1 MTKKGEGGGRAS
13 LLVELSLLLAVFFF
27 GTNFVA
33 VKYVVADV
41 PPLLFAAT
49 RFTLAGLLLVGLA
62 RLLEPM
68 SFGRKDVLP
77 MLGLGAVGVGA
88 AQPLLATGVGIT
100 TAANSALIFS
110 TAPIWGMLLGF
121 VLGFERPRPRGVAGL
136 ALALLGVGLV
146 VSGGLSF
153 DVGTLLGDLL
163 VLGAAICWGCYTML
177 SLPLLDRY
185 PPLSVAAYP
194 MLAGGLAIFPV
205 AALLPVGDLPN
216 LATLDG
222 SVWGAAVYSLL
233 FSAAF
238 GYAAWQRGVRRVGAN
253 RVLVYQYLVTLIGVS
268 AGIVL
273 LGEGFGPEKILGAV
287 ILLAGVYL
295 ARSK

>member
-1 MTKKGEGGGRAS
+1 M
-13 LLVELSLLLAVFFF
+13 FFF

-33 VKYVVADV
+33 VKHVVADV
-41 PPLLFAAT
+41 PPLLFAAV
-49 RFTLAGLLLVGLA
+49 RFTIAGVLLVGLA
-62 RLLEPM
+62 RVLEP
-68 SFGRKDVLP
+68 SHIGRRDLLP
-77 MLGLGAVGVGA
+77 MLGLGVVGVA
-88 AQPLLATGVGIT
+88 VAQPFLATGVGIT

-121 VLGFERPRPRGVAGL
+121 ALGFERPRPRGVVGLVL
-136 ALALLGVGLV
+136 ALVGVGLV
-146 VSGGLSF
+146 VSGGLS
-153 DVGTLLGDLL
+153 LGDADTLVGDFL
-163 VLGAAICWGCYTML
+163 VLGAAMCWGCYTVL
-177 SLPLLDRY
+177 SLPLLEKH

-194 MLAGGLAIFPV
+194 MLAGGIAIFPI
-205 AALLPVGDLPN
+205 AALFPVGIMPDF
-216 LATLDG
+216 AALDR

-295 ARSK
+295 ARTQK

>member
-1 MTKKGEGGGRAS
+1 MKKGEGGARAS
-13 LLVELSLLLAVFFF
+13 LFVELSLLLAVFFF

-49 RFTLAGLLLVGLA
+49 RFTLAGLLLVLLA
-62 RLLEPM
+62 RLLEPIR
-68 SFGRKDVLP
+68 FGRKDVLP

-110 TAPIWGMLLGF
+110 TAPIWGMLLAF
-121 VLGFERPRPRGVAGL
+121 ALGFERPRPRGVAGL

-146 VSGGLSF
+146 VSGGLSLGG
-153 DVGTLLGDLL
+153 GTIKGDLL
-163 VLGAAICWGCYTML
+163 VLGAAICWGCYTVL
-177 SLPLLDRY
+177 SLPLLERH

-205 AALLPVGDLPN
+205 AALFSVGRLPDL
-216 LATLDG
+216 AALDR
-222 SVWGAAVYSLL
+222 SVWGAAIYSLL

-238 GYAAWQRGVRRVGAN
+238 GYAAWQRGVRKVGAN

-273 LGEGFGPEKILGAV
+273 LGEGFGPEKVLGAV

>member
-1 MTKKGEGGGRAS
+1 M
-13 LLVELSLLLAVFFF
+13 AVFFF

-33 VKYVVADV
+33 VKHVVADV
-41 PPLLFAAT
+41 PPLLFAAV
-49 RFTLAGLLLVGLA
+49 RFTIAGLLLVLLA
-62 RLLEPM
+62 RLLEP
-68 SFGRKDVLP
+68 SHIGRRDVLP
-77 MLGLGAVGVGA
+77 MIGLGAVGIAG
-88 AQPLLATGVGIT
+88 AQPFLATGVGIT

-121 VLGFERPRPRGVAGL
+121 ALGFERPRPRGVEGL

-146 VSGGLSF
+146 VSGGLSLG
-153 DVGTLLGDLL
+153 DAGTLNGDFL
-163 VLGAAICWGCYTML
+163 VLGAAICWGCYTVL
-177 SLPLLDRY
+177 SIPLLERH

-194 MLAGGLAIFPV
+194 MLAGGLAIFPL
-205 AALLPVGDLPN
+205 AALFPVGVLPD
-216 LATLDG
+216 AWALDA
-222 SVWGAAVYSLL
+222 SVWGAAIYSLL

-238 GYAAWQRGVRRVGAN
+238 GFAVWQRGVRRVGAN

-268 AGIVL
+268 AGIML

>member
-1 MTKKGEGGGRAS
+1 
-13 LLVELSLLLAVFFF
+13 
-27 GTNFVA
+27 
-33 VKYVVADV
+33 
-41 PPLLFAAT
+41 
-49 RFTLAGLLLVGLA
+49 
-62 RLLEPM
+62 
-68 SFGRKDVLP
+68 

-121 VLGFERPRPRGVAGL
+121 ALGFERPRPRGVAGL

-146 VSGGLSF
+146 VSGGL
-153 DVGTLLGDLL
+153 TLGDEDTLVGDLL
-163 VLGAAICWGCYTML
+163 VLGAAICWGCYTVL
-177 SLPLLDRY
+177 SIPLLERH

-205 AALLPVGDLPN
+205 AALVPVGTLPDL
-216 LATLDG
+216 AALDA

-253 RVLVYQYLVTLIGVS
+253 RVLIYQYLVTLIGVS
-268 AGIVL
+268 AGILL

>member
-1 MTKKGEGGGRAS
+1 M
-13 LLVELSLLLAVFFF
+13 
-27 GTNFVA
+27 
-33 VKYVVADV
+33 ADV
-41 PPLLFAAT
+41 PPLLFAAV
-49 RFTLAGLLLVGLA
+49 RFTLAGILLVLLA
-62 RLLEPM
+62 RLLEP
-68 SFGRKDVLP
+68 SRIGGRDLLP
-77 MLGLGAVGVGA
+77 MFGLGAVGIA
-88 AQPLLATGVGIT
+88 MAQPFLAVGVGIT

-121 VLGFERPRPRGVAGL
+121 ALGLERPRPRGVVGL
-136 ALALLGVGLV
+136 LLALLGVGLV
-146 VSGGLSF
+146 VSGGLSLGN
-153 DVGTLLGDLL
+153 DTLVGDFL
-163 VLGAAICWGCYTML
+163 VLGAAICWGCYTVL
-177 SLPLLDRY
+177 SLPLLKRH

-205 AALLPVGDLPN
+205 AALFPVGVLPDA
-216 LATLDG
+216 ATLDW
-222 SVWGAAVYSLL
+222 SVWGAAIYSLL

-238 GYAAWQRGVRRVGAN
+238 GFAAWQRGVRKVGAN

-295 ARSK
+295 ARSKQPGG

>member
-1 MTKKGEGGGRAS
+1 M
-13 LLVELSLLLAVFFF
+13 FFF

-33 VKYVVADV
+33 VKHVVADV
-41 PPLLFAAT
+41 PPLLFAAV
-49 RFTLAGLLLVGLA
+49 RFTIAGVLLVGLA
-62 RLLEPM
+62 RVLEP
-68 SFGRKDVLP
+68 SHIGRRDLLP
-77 MLGLGAVGVGA
+77 MLGLGVVGVGV
-88 AQPLLATGVGIT
+88 AQPFLATGVGIT

-121 VLGFERPRPRGVAGL
+121 ALGFERPRPRGVVGLVL
-136 ALALLGVGLV
+136 ALVGVGLV
-146 VSGGLSF
+146 VSGGLS
-153 DVGTLLGDLL
+153 LGDADTLVGDFL
-163 VLGAAICWGCYTML
+163 VLGAAMCWGCYTVL
-177 SLPLLDRY
+177 SLPLLEKH

-194 MLAGGLAIFPV
+194 MLAGGIAIFPIAAIFPV
-205 AALLPVGDLPN
+205 GIMPDFAALDR
-216 LATLDG
+216 

-295 ARSK
+295 ARTQK